1 MNPINP
7 ERTLAQQLSG
17 AFVVFGALVG
27 AAFLITAAAYGIG
40 WAWLTPELERSRLA
54 ERAESASQ
62 EAMID
67 QETGLRGYLMTQVLC
82 VRRYD

>member
-1 MNPINP
+1 VYPINP

-27 AAFLITAAAYGIG
+27 AGFLITAAAYGIDWG
-40 WAWLTPELERSRLA
+40 WLSPELERGRLA

-62 EAMID
+62 GAI
-67 QETGLRGYLMTQVLC
+67 TS
-82 VRRYD
+82 